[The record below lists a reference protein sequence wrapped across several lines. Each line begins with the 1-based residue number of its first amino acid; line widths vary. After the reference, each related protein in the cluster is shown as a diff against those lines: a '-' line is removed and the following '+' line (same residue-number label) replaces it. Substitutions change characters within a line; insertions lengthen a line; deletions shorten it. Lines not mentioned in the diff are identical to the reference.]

1 MAAVGRS
8 KLTRSSKP
16 SPASKSAARRAKIAA
31 GIDAIFDDAKLS
43 KSERA
48 FVRGAV
54 EGYLEESAKP
64 QKKGCGGCAG
74 GGCSRA
80 ELPTLREASLD
91 VQVNG
96 LRAIVESQAA
106 LGKSLQNHLTQV
118 SAQNGELTERLME
131 LVVQLEA
138 IADENQRLRKE
149 NLKLRKGV

>member
-8 KLTRSSKP
+8 KLTRAAKSSKR
-16 SPASKSAARRAKIAA
+16 AARRTKIAS
-31 GIDAIFDDAKLS
+31 GIDEALANTGKLS

-74 GGCSRA
+74 GGCSRE

-106 LGKSLQNHLTQV
+106 LAKSLQNHLTQV

-138 IADENQRLRKE
+138 IADENKRLRTQLAEK
-149 NLKLRKGV
+149 

>member
-8 KLTRSSKP
+8 KLTRAAK
-16 SPASKSAARRAKIAA
+16 ASKKRARTFKLGEALDEMGA
-31 GIDAIFDDAKLS
+31 DAKLS

-48 FVRGAV
+48 FVKEAA
-54 EGYLEESAKP
+54 EEFLQQERARP

-106 LGKSLQNHLTQV
+106 LAKSLQNHLTQV

-131 LVVQLEA
+131 LVMQLEG
-138 IADENQRLRKE
+138 IADENKRLRTLLAEK
-149 NLKLRKGV
+149 